1 MSIVFFS
8 FIFLEL
14 NQYIKQNIDE
24 KTFIKK
30 KSLKSFTKNKRNR
43 NTQNEYIFEVL
54 NKINIEFK
62 NRKKKQL

>member
-30 KSLKSFTKNKRNR
+30 KSLKSFTKTREIEIHK
-43 NTQNEYIFEVL
+43 T
-54 NKINIEFK
+54 NIYLK
-62 NRKKKQL
+62 C